1 MFCKN
6 CGKEYEGN
14 YCPYCGASAYRE
26 TECPKCGRKRGE
38 GELYCREC
46 GYKFDRK
53 RFNFLSGKTTIKI
66 YSLLYLMPAIIFF
79 LFVGLLFAFYAAPLA
94 ITPATKIAG
103 EIIPAESLGNI
114 YSIVKEYPDAKNSIL
129 ALIIFTLLCL
139 VLSVVVIARGLR
151 RRSRIETSGVN
162 KTPKIYAL
170 YYIEAAITLVFFV
183 IGIVIVNKIKKEFI
197 GEDDEF
203 GDLLGEIVKVG
214 SCPKLVIAFSIV
226 SLILMVGCMFA
237 RTTLLRYNRK
247 CLLDDY
253 VRAVPPKKIVQN
265 HVILPVKK
273 ECMMFSKSFSA
284 RKSLIAIVLLLIP
297 PVVITMLD
305 LTIIPTG
312 GYDADDTDAIIKAMT
327 PILIQELILSLPVFL
342 FSVICSFRFSKVRF
356 MKVVAAMFIVGI
368 VFTVIPII
376 MSFFAEDIGDTVSY
390 IASIC
395 LTVGM
400 WVIPLS
406 VVANFLGLF
415 GILFSTRMTN
425 RVLRETNILPEMKAR
440 KSEIK
445 SQLKECSKKNDE
457 EGFNAVLG
465 EIHNSYVAVKEGERQ
480 NIIDIKNA
488 IAKEL
493 GA

>member
-103 EIIPAESLGNI
+103 EIIPAESFGNI

-139 VLSVVVIARGLR
+139 VFSVAVIARGLR
-151 RRSRIETSGVN
+151 RRSRIETNGVS

-183 IGIVIVNKIKKEFI
+183 IGIVIVNKVKKEFI
-197 GEDDEF
+197 GEDDEL
-203 GDLLGEIVKVG
+203 GDFFGEIVKVG

-226 SLILMVGCMFA
+226 SLVLMVGCMFA

-253 VRAVPPKKIVQN
+253 VRAVPSKESVQN
-265 HVILPVKK
+265 HVILPVKR
-273 ECMMFSKSFSA
+273 ECMMFSKSLSA
-284 RKSLIAIVLLLIP
+284 RKSLIAIILLAIPYIAATILKLI
-297 PVVITMLD
+297 ISD
-305 LTIIPTG
+305 SGIN
-312 GYDADDTDAIIKAMT
+312 ADDTAEAYTKAT
-327 PILIQELILSLPVFL
+327 VVVIVILIFKLPVII
-342 FSVICSFRFSKVRF
+342 FSVICSFRFSKARF
-356 MKVVAAMFIVGI
+356 MKIVKITFVVGI
-368 VFTVIPII
+368 VLTII
-376 MSFFAEDIGDTVSY
+376 SFCMLLEIINTIG
-390 IASIC
+390 I
-395 LTVGM
+395 
-400 WVIPLS
+400 WVVRFS
-406 VVANFLGLF
+406 TVANFIVLF
-415 GILFSTRMTN
+415 SVLFSTRMTN
-425 RVLRETNILPEMKAR
+425 RVLRETNVLPEMKAR

-465 EIHNSYVAVKEGERQ
+465 EIHNAYVAVKEGERQ
-480 NIIDIKNA
+480 NIIDTKNA

>member
-103 EIIPAESLGNI
+103 EIIPAESFGNI

-139 VLSVVVIARGLR
+139 VFSVAVIARGLR
-151 RRSRIETSGVN
+151 RRSRIETNGVS

-183 IGIVIVNKIKKEFI
+183 IGIVIVNKVKKEFI
-197 GEDDEF
+197 GEDDEL
-203 GDLLGEIVKVG
+203 GDFFGEIVKVG

-226 SLILMVGCMFA
+226 SLVLMVGCMFA

-247 CLLDDY
+247 CILDDY
-253 VRAVPPKKIVQN
+253 VRAVPSKESVQN
-265 HVILPVKK
+265 HVILPVKR
-273 ECMMFSKSFSA
+273 ECMMFSKSLSA

-297 PVVITMLD
+297 PVVVT
-305 LTIIPTG
+305 
-312 GYDADDTDAIIKAMT
+312 
-327 PILIQELILSLPVFL
+327 ILSLIKMSNSGYSTLETLVYVVSDVWFGFPVL
-342 FSVICSFRFSKVRF
+342 IFSVICLFRFSKVKF
-356 MKVVAAMFIVGI
+356 MKIVTVVFIVGI
-368 VFTVIPII
+368 VVVVALFILLMILYELSITNQETHDNLFAICFIFGICVI
-376 MSFFAEDIGDTVSY
+376 
-390 IASIC
+390 
-395 LTVGM
+395 L
-400 WVIPLS
+400 LS

-465 EIHNSYVAVKEGERQ
+465 EIHNAYVEVKEGERQ